1 VASNIHLFTTNQRRK
16 LIRGLVFLSL
26 IRWYNLLVV
35 ALAQY
40 LAAYFI
46 LHHDVAWYAVV
57 FDLRLF
63 GVVSATGLVIAG
75 GYIINAFY
83 DMEKDLANR
92 PDEVII
98 GRVLTKTHA
107 FRGYL
112 LVNGL
117 ALLLSLALKPSLVV
131 FNGLFAFGLWFYSH
145 KLKKKPF
152 LGNLAAATLTVAA
165 FFAVCV
171 YYRMVNQTILV
182 YAIFI
187 VLITLVREIVKDLE
201 NMKGDLLYGY
211 QTVPVVHGIRR
222 TKQLLYVLI
231 VSGILPFSL
240 LYATKP
246 LEGLLW
252 YFVSCGIMLAI
263 TAGWIQ
269 RAKRPADFGK
279 VNTLLKILI
288 LTGVA
293 SIVLL

>member
-1 VASNIHLFTTNQRRK
+1 MASNIHLFTTNQRRK

-35 ALAQY
+35 AIAQY

-171 YYRMVNQTILV
+171 YYRMLNQTILV

-187 VLITLVREIVKDLE
+187 VLITLIREIVKDLE

-211 QTVPVVHGIRR
+211 QTVPVVYGIRR
-222 TKQLLYVLI
+222 TKQLLYGLI
-231 VSGILPFSL
+231 ISGILPFSM

-252 YFVSCGIMLAI
+252 YFVGCGIMLGLA
-263 TAGWIQ
+263 ASWIQ
-269 RAKRPADFGK
+269 SAKRPADFGK
-279 VNTLLKILI
+279 VNTLFKILV